1 MEVSVCC
8 ESATVPM
15 NWGSFLAGISPAG
28 RAVASI
34 GLVVVVLA
42 LLTTRLEA
50 QDVGPATGVNADAK
64 AGGPGLSKAA
74 NSQRGLVAETRDRDP
89 W

>member
-1 MEVSVCC
+1 MAVSVCC

-42 LLTTRLEA
+42 LLTTPGRRLRTSGRPQE
-50 QDVGPATGVNADAK
+50 
-64 AGGPGLSKAA
+64 
-74 NSQRGLVAETRDRDP
+74 
-89 W
+89 